1 MLLPIKARSLKTLKH
16 CRQGVWGS
24 EVAAMQ
30 RKTTIAL
37 VIAAQLLI
45 LLLLFIWYMY
55 RIITTFHA
63 NES

>member
-1 MLLPIKARSLKTLKH
+1 
-16 CRQGVWGS
+16 
-24 EVAAMQ
+24 MQ

-37 VIAAQLLI
+37 VVAAQLLI